1 MSELQ
6 IIQSTL
12 ETASRRRRWAR
23 AQHGLWIGLFV
34 GSILWLVALAVF
46 KLAPVSSST
55 LVWSGIAALAC
66 PLVGLIVGGWRKSAI
81 AETARWVDVK
91 QNLKE
96 RMSTALEFSGDDHA
110 GTWRELVM
118 HDAVS
123 HAQEIDARKLVP
135 FRLSRATRWAV
146 LVLVLA
152 AGLGFVPEYRSKA
165 HRQKQ
170 TDAKNKR
177 KFFQSYSSE

>member
-12 ETASRRRRWAR
+12 ETASRRRRWASV
-23 AQHGLWIGLFV
+23 QHGMWVGLYV
-34 GSILWLVALAVF
+34 GSILWLLALAVF
-46 KLAPVSSST
+46 KLAPVSAAV
-55 LVWSGIAALAC
+55 LLWSGGAALSC
-66 PLVGLIVGGWRKSAI
+66 PLVGLIIGGWRKSALT
-81 AETARWVDVK
+81 ETARWVDVR

-135 FRLSRATRWAV
+135 IRLTRATRWA
-146 LVLVLA
+146 LLALAMA
-152 AGLGFVPEYRSKA
+152 AG
-165 HRQKQ
+165 
-170 TDAKNKR
+170 
-177 KFFQSYSSE
+177 